1 MTFTATRASLAAVLT
16 TVPGIT
22 GYVHRPNLLKAGDA
36 FAMLTSADRGPGDA
50 FSATWS
56 VVVILGGDEYAVQEK
71 LDLLLPD
78 LVQAI
83 DPVAF
88 VDQATPAI
96 YKTEAGDMFGV
107 DITARSE

>member
-1 MTFTATRASLAAVLT
+1 MTFTATRLALKDVLS
-16 TVPGIT
+16 TVPGVT
-22 GYVHRPNLLKAGDA
+22 GYEHRPNLLKAGDA
-36 FAMLTSADRGPGDA
+36 FALLASANRGPGRA
-50 FSATWS
+50 FEATWT
-56 VVVILGGDEYAVQEK
+56 VVVMLGGDEYAAQEK

-96 YKTEAGDMFGV
+96 YKTEAGEMFAV

>member
-1 MTFTATRASLAAVLT
+1 MTTRAALKDALSA
-16 TVPGIT
+16 VPGIT
-22 GYVHRPNLLKAGDA
+22 GYVHRPNILKPGDA
-36 FAMLTSADRGPGDA
+36 FALLTSADRGPGDA
-50 FSATWS
+50 FSATWN
-56 VVVILGGDEYAVQEK
+56 VVVILGGDEYASQEK

-96 YKTEAGDMFGV
+96 YKTEAGELFAV